1 MHISYWAYSL
11 SLLQLVDAGDDVLLL
26 YNEQTLPQL
35 VQLMK
40 SSRMKADKAGELAYH
55 ISLIHLLTLC
65 TEGKNV
71 FTEIKCHSLVPLDD
85 ILHIVTHQD
94 CIPEVC
100 PSVSLSVS
108 VVHIMRWYKCISE
121 CVCVCVYVCVMWAD
135 MSHVSICHPQVKN
148 VYVQF
153 LMHAYID
160 TDVELREVYSRDT
173 MWELFENFLPDIS
186 TVSDI
191 VLMCTDLWTT
201 YCNCVF
207 PIRSRTVTLILFWRH
222 TLLIPSLKQSQCFLP
237 HTSLR
242 RISLQ
247 SDCRYCCR
255 HKCINLYSPIS
266 TQPLCNCVLW
276 SIISCV

>member
-1 MHISYWAYSL
+1 M
-11 SLLQLVDAGDDVLLL
+11 DAGDDVLLL

-100 PSVSLSVS
+100 LYLSVYCFS
-108 VVHIMRWYKCISE
+108 ICVVW
-121 CVCVCVYVCVMWAD
+121 CVYLLSCVYHCAL
-135 MSHVSICHPQVKN
+135 SSQVKN

-160 TDVELREVYSRDT
+160 TDVEMKEVYSRDT

-186 TVSDI
+186 TVS
-191 VLMCTDLWTT
+191 
-201 YCNCVF
+201 
-207 PIRSRTVTLILFWRH
+207 
-222 TLLIPSLKQSQCFLP
+222 
-237 HTSLR
+237 
-242 RISLQ
+242 
-247 SDCRYCCR
+247 
-255 HKCINLYSPIS
+255 
-266 TQPLCNCVLW
+266 
-276 SIISCV
+276 